1 MEANTLKRFNYC
13 DQFTQAH
20 GISIKTLMKKKKKCL
35 IDIFFF
41 RSDPNLSSFQ
51 TIRNIFIHFF
61 YRSIHYETVSICNVI
76 NTRYFSTFFHHLLI
90 NSFCPKLHLFILK
103 NYLLHLGSLPQNKKQ
118 MIPCVYRQFCHILL
132 N

>member
-51 TIRNIFIHFF
+51 TIRNIFIHIF
-61 YRSIHYETVSICNVI
+61 YYFIHYETVSIIQSVLGPSVRRSDSKSVAKASHFAKKKAFLPDNIICK
-76 NTRYFSTFFHHLLI
+76 YKTF
-90 NSFCPKLHLFILK
+90 
-103 NYLLHLGSLPQNKKQ
+103 
-118 MIPCVYRQFCHILL
+118 L
-132 N
+132 NIFPPSCT